1 MRYLHKNRILKQ
13 RGVKVKYRIDI
24 KEILLKTIEVE
35 ADNHFEA
42 IEKVKKKYN
51 NGDITFD
58 ASDRL
63 DTDFIFNEAS
73 L

>member
-1 MRYLHKNRILKQ
+1 M
-13 RGVKVKYRIDI
+13 KYKIDI
-24 KEILLKTIEVE
+24 KEILLKTIEIE

-42 IEKVKKKYN
+42 IEKIKKKYN
-51 NGDITFD
+51 DGDIVLD
-58 ASDRL
+58 ASDHL

>member
-1 MRYLHKNRILKQ
+1 M
-13 RGVKVKYRIDI
+13 KYRIDI

-51 NGDITFD
+51 NGDIMLD
-58 ASDRL
+58 ASDHL

>member
-1 MRYLHKNRILKQ
+1 M
-13 RGVKVKYRIDI
+13 KYRIDI

-42 IEKVKKKYN
+42 IEKVKNKYN
-51 NGDITFD
+51 NGDIMLD
-58 ASDRL
+58 ASDHL

>member
-1 MRYLHKNRILKQ
+1 M
-13 RGVKVKYRIDI
+13 KYRIDI
-24 KEILLKTIEVE
+24 KEILLKTAEVE
-35 ADNHFEA
+35 AENHFEA

-51 NGDITFD
+51 NGDIVFD
-58 ASDRL
+58 ASDHL

>member
-1 MRYLHKNRILKQ
+1 M
-13 RGVKVKYRIDI
+13 KYRIDI
-24 KEILLKTIEVE
+24 KEILLKTVEVE
-35 ADNHFEA
+35 TDNHFEA

-51 NGDITFD
+51 NGDIVLD
-58 ASDRL
+58 ASDHL

>member
-1 MRYLHKNRILKQ
+1 M
-13 RGVKVKYRIDI
+13 KYRIDI

-51 NGDITFD
+51 NGDITLD
-58 ASDRL
+58 ASDHL

>member
-1 MRYLHKNRILKQ
+1 M
-13 RGVKVKYRIDI
+13 KYKIDI
-24 KEILLKTIEVE
+24 KEILLKTVEIE

-42 IEKVKKKYN
+42 IEKIKKKYN
-51 NGDITFD
+51 DGDIVLD
-58 ASDRL
+58 ASDHL